1 MALVAGEPGIGKSR
15 LAEELAGHARKRGV
29 QVLSGRCWEAGGAPA
44 YWPWVQALRRC
55 LREADP
61 AQVGS
66 WVGAEAAELS
76 AILPELRDLLPDLPE
91 PRASDT
97 ASARFRLFESVAA
110 LLSGAASARP
120 LAVFLDDLHAADAS
134 SLLLLLF
141 VAGEVAERPILVVGC
156 YRDTEVGPDLA
167 RALAELARTPGT
179 KRVALKGL
187 ARSDTDR
194 LLELT
199 AGRALP
205 EDLAAR
211 VHDGTGGNPLFAGE
225 VARLLADESGLEQAD
240 RLPVPEG
247 VSEAIGRRLER
258 TSDRCRQALAL
269 ASVLGRE
276 FDLDALAKVSALDE
290 DELFTALEEA
300 IDARL
305 VGEIPDAGGRLRFSH
320 VLIRD
325 ALYEGIPPTR
335 RVGLHRQI
343 GEALEDLYVS
353 NLEPHVAELAHH
365 YLRAGAGNAGKAVG
379 YAVRAGDRAAAQLAH
394 EEAAQHYQ
402 SALDLLESRGPA
414 DAQRT
419 CDLLLALGDA
429 LMRAGRGS
437 DAKQALRSA
446 AALAEAQGWPD
457 RLAHAALSYGGRFGW
472 ARASSDHALVPLL
485 ERALAAVGDGDSHA
499 RVRLLARLAAAC
511 RDEPSRERRVRL
523 ADEGVAIATR
533 SGDPTTLA
541 YALEGWFVA
550 VEGPDSP
557 DELIA
562 AGQRLALL
570 AEQIG
575 DRELLFGA
583 HDHRLHV
590 GWSLADRAAV
600 DVELVSLSD
609 VAGELRQPA
618 QRWALGT
625 TRTMVALMEGELEA
639 AEQLIAETVAV
650 GRTAE
655 AWNAVVSQRLALFV
669 LRRAQGRLA
678 ELEDAIRRS
687 VHEYPALLRFR
698 CALAHLYAELGLER
712 ETRTALDDLL
722 ARDLANE
729 HVDAEWLFGMMLL
742 PDPCA
747 SLADRHGAAKLYE
760 VLAPYGD
767 RYAEAP
773 VEASFGSVARGLG
786 VLAGTL
792 EQYDD
797 AERHFA
803 AALEIER
810 RMRARPWL
818 AHVQHDLAAMLVARG
833 RDEDRSRAADLL
845 GEAGATYRELGM
857 ESWVRRA
864 AAVL

>member
-1 MALVAGEPGIGKSR
+1 M
-15 LAEELAGHARKRGV
+15 
-29 QVLSGRCWEAGGAPA
+29 
-44 YWPWVQALRRC
+44 
-55 LREADP
+55 
-61 AQVGS
+61 
-66 WVGAEAAELS
+66 
-76 AILPELRDLLPDLPE
+76 
-91 PRASDT
+91 
-97 ASARFRLFESVAA
+97 
-110 LLSGAASARP
+110 
-120 LAVFLDDLHAADAS
+120 
-134 SLLLLLF
+134 
-141 VAGEVAERPILVVGC
+141 
-156 YRDTEVGPDLA
+156 GPDLA

-618 QRWALGT
+618 QRW
-625 TRTMVALMEGELEA
+625 RW
-639 AEQLIAETVAV
+639 
-650 GRTAE
+650 GRP
-655 AWNAVVSQRLALFV
+655 
-669 LRRAQGRLA
+669 G
-678 ELEDAIRRS
+678 
-687 VHEYPALLRFR
+687 
-698 CALAHLYAELGLER
+698 
-712 ETRTALDDLL
+712 
-722 ARDLANE
+722 
-729 HVDAEWLFGMMLL
+729 
-742 PDPCA
+742 
-747 SLADRHGAAKLYE
+747 
-760 VLAPYGD
+760 
-767 RYAEAP
+767 
-773 VEASFGSVARGLG
+773 
-786 VLAGTL
+786 
-792 EQYDD
+792 
-797 AERHFA
+797 
-803 AALEIER
+803 
-810 RMRARPWL
+810 PW
-818 AHVQHDLAAMLVARG
+818 
-833 RDEDRSRAADLL
+833 SP
-845 GEAGATYRELGM
+845 
-857 ESWVRRA
+857 
-864 AAVL
+864 